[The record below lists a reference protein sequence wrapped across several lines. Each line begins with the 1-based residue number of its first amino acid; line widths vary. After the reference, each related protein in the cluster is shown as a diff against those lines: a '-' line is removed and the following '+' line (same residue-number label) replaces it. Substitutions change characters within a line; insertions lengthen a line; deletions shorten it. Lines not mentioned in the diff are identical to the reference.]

1 MSAWGRIGHCL
12 GHPAPLAVRPAGVL
26 LQVTTG
32 LGVSCMAQRWDLSY
46 SPLGPCSFSPDTTTL
61 LRASSSQPREGPQR
75 LIRGFLHSLL
85 CKSAKPGGR
94 PALPASGRVHSLQYL
109 KMLLPLKLVPAEV
122 WNLTTLLFPMVN
134 FSFPL
139 VVVRYV

>member
-1 MSAWGRIGHCL
+1 MGTHRPLPWTPCPPCCAASWG
-12 GHPAPLAVRPAGVL
+12 L

-32 LGVSCMAQRWDLSY
+32 LRSVSCMAQRWDLSY

-61 LRASSSQPREGPQR
+61 LRASSSQPQEGPQR

-85 CKSAKPGGR
+85 AICKARVEGQLC
-94 PALPASGRVHSLQYL
+94 LPASGRSAFLQYL

-122 WNLTTLLFPMVN
+122 WGLTTLLFPMVN
-134 FSFPL
+134 FFFPSWWW
-139 VVVRYV
+139 